1 MPRYQI
7 VTLVDITRTNPTRS
21 ETDPRQLG
29 QQANFNTLLQSIGL
43 RSNVEWTVDPTECKG
58 ILPYPL
64 EGRANYWTW
73 TFEVER
79 DQVFVKDR
87 DPVGLLVDDL
97 HGVPVIGQLNNSVDI
112 DPAVFQTRG
121 KQANIWITQIDEIG

>member
-21 ETDPRQLG
+21 ETDQHQLA

-43 RSNVEWTVDPTECKG
+43 RSNVEWAVDPIESSG
-58 ILPYPL
+58 SLPYPL

-73 TFEVER
+73 IFEVER
-79 DQVFVKDR
+79 DQVFAKDG
-87 DPVGLLVDDL
+87 DSVGLLLEDL
-97 HGVPVIGQLNNSVDI
+97 HGVPVISQLNNSVDI
-112 DPAVFQTRG
+112 NPAVFQTYG
-121 KQANIWITQIDEIG
+121 PNTNIWVSESL

>member
-21 ETDPRQLG
+21 ETDQHLLS

-43 RSNVEWTVDPTECKG
+43 RSNVEWAVDPVESLG
-58 ILPYPL
+58 SLPYPL
-64 EGRANYWTW
+64 EGKANYWTW

-79 DQVFVKDR
+79 DQVFTKDGN
-87 DPVGLLVDDL
+87 PVGLLLDDL
-97 HGVPVIGQLNNSVDI
+97 HGVPVIGQLNNSIDI
-112 DPAVFQTRG
+112 DPAVFRTHG
-121 KQANIWITQIDEIG
+121 PNTNIWVSESL

>member
-21 ETDPRQLG
+21 ETDQHLLG

-43 RSNVEWTVDPTECKG
+43 RSNVEWLIDPVESAG
-58 ILPYPL
+58 SLPFPL
-64 EGRANYWTW
+64 EGKANYWTW

-79 DQVFVKDR
+79 EEVFTKDE
-87 DPVGLLVDDL
+87 DPVGLLLDDL
-97 HGVPVIGQLNNSVDI
+97 HGVPIIGQLNNSVDI
-112 DPAVFQTRG
+112 DPPVFQTQG
-121 KQANIWITQIDEIG
+121 PKTNIWVSESL

>member
-7 VTLVDITRTNPTRS
+7 VTLVDITRTNPSRS
-21 ETDPRQLG
+21 ETDQYLLA

-43 RSNVEWTVDPTECKG
+43 RSNVEWAVDPVESSG
-58 ILPYPL
+58 RLPYPL

-79 DQVFVKDR
+79 DQVFAKDGN
-87 DPVGLLVDDL
+87 PAGLLLDDL
-97 HGVPVIGQLNNSVDI
+97 HGVPIIGQLNNSIDI
-112 DPAVFQTRG
+112 DPAVFQTQG
-121 KQANIWITQIDEIG
+121 PNTNIWVSESL

>member
-7 VTLVDITRTNPTRS
+7 VTLVDITRTNPTRA
-21 ETDPRQLG
+21 ETDQYLLA

-43 RSNVEWTVDPTECKG
+43 RSNVEWAVDPVESSG
-58 ILPYPL
+58 GLPYPL
-64 EGRANYWTW
+64 TGRANYWTW

-79 DQVFVKDR
+79 DQVFSKDG
-87 DPVGLLVDDL
+87 DPVGLLLDDL
-97 HGVPVIGQLNNSVDI
+97 HGVPVIRQLNNSIDL

-121 KQANIWITQIDEIG
+121 PNTNIWVSESL

>member
-21 ETDPRQLG
+21 ETDQHALA

-43 RSNVEWTVDPTECKG
+43 RSNVEWAVDPVESSG
-58 ILPYPL
+58 SLPYPL
-64 EGRANYWTW
+64 AGRANYWTW

-79 DQVFVKDR
+79 EEVFTKDSN
-87 DPVGLLVDDL
+87 PVGLLLEDL
-97 HGVPVIGQLNNSVDI
+97 HGVPIISQLNNSVDI
-112 DPAVFQTRG
+112 DPAVFQTQG
-121 KQANIWITQIDEIG
+121 PKTNIWVSESL

>member
-21 ETDPRQLG
+21 ETDQHLLA

-43 RSNVEWTVDPTECKG
+43 RSNVEWTVDPTEHRG
-58 ILPYPL
+58 ILPHPL
-64 EGRANYWTW
+64 EGRANHWVW

-79 DQVFVKDR
+79 DEVFNKDG
-87 DPVGLLVDDL
+87 DPVGLLLDDL
-97 HGVPVIGQLNNSVDI
+97 HGVPIISELNNSVDI
-112 DPAVFQTRG
+112 DPAAFQTQG
-121 KQANIWITQIDEIG
+121 PNTNIWVSESL

>member
-7 VTLVDITRTNPTRS
+7 VTLVDITRTNPTRA
-21 ETDPRQLG
+21 ETDQYLLA

-43 RSNVEWTVDPTECKG
+43 RSNVEWAVDPVESLG
-58 ILPYPL
+58 SLPYPL

-73 TFEVER
+73 IFEAER
-79 DQVFVKDR
+79 DQVFAKDG
-87 DPVGLLVDDL
+87 DPVGLLLDDL

-112 DPAVFQTRG
+112 DPAVFQTQG
-121 KQANIWITQIDEIG
+121 PNTNIWVSESL

>member
-21 ETDPRQLG
+21 ETDQHLLA

-58 ILPYPL
+58 ILPHPL
-64 EGRANYWTW
+64 EGKANYWTW

-79 DQVFVKDR
+79 DQVFTKNE
-87 DPVGLLVDDL
+87 DPVGLLLDDL
-97 HGVPVIGQLNNSVDI
+97 HGVPIIGQLNNSVDI
-112 DPAVFQTRG
+112 DPPVFQTQG
-121 KQANIWITQIDEIG
+121 PNSNIWVSESL

>member
-21 ETDPRQLG
+21 ETDQHQLA

-43 RSNVEWTVDPTECKG
+43 RSNVEWAVDPVESLG
-58 ILPYPL
+58 SLPYPL

-73 TFEVER
+73 TFEAER
-79 DQVFVKDR
+79 DQVFTKDGN
-87 DPVGLLVDDL
+87 PVGLLLDDL
-97 HGVPVIGQLNNSVDI
+97 HGVPIISQLNNSVDI
-112 DPAVFQTRG
+112 NPAVFQTYG
-121 KQANIWITQIDEIG
+121 PNTNIWVSESL

>member
-21 ETDPRQLG
+21 ETDQHLLA

-58 ILPYPL
+58 ILPHPL
-64 EGRANYWTW
+64 EGRANHWVW

-79 DQVFVKDR
+79 DEVFNKDG
-87 DPVGLLVDDL
+87 DPVGLLLDDL
-97 HGVPVIGQLNNSVDI
+97 HGVPIIGQLNNSVDI
-112 DPAVFQTRG
+112 DPPVFQTQG
-121 KQANIWITQIDEIG
+121 PNSNIWVSESL